1 MKRAFLIAGGTVG
14 GLGAVLAITPP
25 QLTSTTSAGSLSG
38 SLSGSLGGT
47 SGGNVATAAATQAA
61 TQPAAQPTATKAAPK
76 SKVTKKATG
85 GATASA
91 SASASAT
98 AAQTQAA
105 APTPTPAKTT
115 AAPAA
120 TGGYSGTVTGASY
133 QARNYGTLSAT
144 VTFKD
149 GKIASVNA
157 SQSPS
162 SWSQNSLSALIP
174 YVSSGKITVEQIKQY
189 AAEQLPCAISNSC
202 QSQASFSATAFWSSV
217 KSAISKAGL

>member
-38 SLSGSLGGT
+38 SLGGT

-61 TQPAAQPTATKAAPK
+61 TQPAAQPTATKATPK
-76 SKVTKKATG
+76 SRATKKATAD
-85 GATASA
+85 ATASA
-91 SASASAT
+91 AASASAT

-105 APTPTPAKTT
+105 APTPTPTKTT

>member
-25 QLTSTTSAGSLSG
+25 QLTTTTSAG

-47 SGGNVATAAATQAA
+47 SGGNVAQAAA
-61 TQPAAQPTATKAAPK
+61 TQPAAQPAATTTTPK
-76 SKVTKKATG
+76 SKATKKATG
-85 GATASA
+85 GASASASASATASA

-98 AAQTQAA
+98 QSA
-105 APTPTPAKTT
+105 APAPSPTKTT
-115 AAPAA
+115 AAP
-120 TGGYSGTVTGASY
+120 TQSGYSGTITGATFA
-133 QARNYGTLSAT
+133 ARNYGNLTAV
-144 VTFKD
+144 VTFTN
-149 GKIASVNA
+149 GEISHVSA

-162 SWSQNSLSALIP
+162 SWSQQSLTSLIP
-174 YVSSGKITVEQIKQY
+174 YVSSGKITVAQIKSY

-202 QSQASFSATAFWSSV
+202 RSQASFTATAFWESL

>member
-38 SLSGSLGGT
+38 SLGGT
-47 SGGNVATAAATQAA
+47 SGGNVAQAAATQAA
-61 TQPAAQPTATKAAPK
+61 TQPAAQPSATKAAPK
-76 SKVTKKATG
+76 SKATKKATG

-91 SASASAT
+91 AASASAT

-105 APTPTPAKTT
+105 APTPTPTKTT